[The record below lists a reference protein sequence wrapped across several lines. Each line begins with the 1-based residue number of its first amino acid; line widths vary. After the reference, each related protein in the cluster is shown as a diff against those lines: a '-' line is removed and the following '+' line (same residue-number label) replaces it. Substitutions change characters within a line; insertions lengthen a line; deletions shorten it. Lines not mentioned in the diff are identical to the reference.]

1 MEKIE
6 VSESNYV
13 RSVIDRYNLHEVLK
27 SWGVDITNKKWKD
40 GLDDEDNHKSL
51 GEFDLSHNS
60 ATITIDD
67 LPDSEDKPHLARS
80 TPLLR
85 NALIKVRTFTFIT
98 YGNGLSELWVRRGS
112 LFVLVAELQK

>member
-1 MEKIE
+1 M
-6 VSESNYV
+6 SEANYV
-13 RSVIDRYNLHEVLK
+13 RSVIDRYNLHDVLNA
-27 SWGVDITNKKWKD
+27 WGVNMTDKKWKD
-40 GLDDEDNHKSL
+40 GLDNEDNHKSL
-51 GEFDLSHNS
+51 GEFNLSHNS

-67 LPDSEDKPHLARS
+67 LPNSEDKPHLARS

-98 YGNGLSELWVRRGS
+98 YGNGLTELWVRRGS